1 MIKIDH
7 LSKKYNDNVVLDDI
21 SLEIKQGDVVGI
33 IGPSGTGKSTLLRC
47 VNRLETPEKGTVT
60 IGDKVIG
67 LSERKPK
74 ELLYLRQNTGMV
86 FQRFNLFEKK
96 TALENVMEGLIVV
109 KKMKKDEA
117 RAIALEELKLVGMEK
132 WANHYPKHMSGGQ
145 QQRVALA
152 RALAMKPQILLL
164 DEPTSALD
172 PELVGEVLFAAH
184 MDTVEPAKGKKAVF
198 HDDGTVT
205 SDGTTVLGADDL
217 AGVTAIY
224 EAVRHITEAGAPHSP
239 IEILISTGEELYC
252 KGANAFDYS
261 QVQAKEAYVLDLSG
275 AIGAAAYAAPTLVSF
290 KAEIQG
296 KAAHAGFHP
305 EDGINSIQAAA
316 RAVAQLPQGHVAE
329 STTAN
334 IGKIGGGSG
343 TNIVSE
349 SCLVEGEIRSLNHET
364 AMELLAT
371 YQKTFQQEAD
381 AIGAKLV
388 WEEKLN
394 IHAYETPLTGV
405 AAKHYESA
413 VAKEGLTAAFEKTF
427 GGSDNNVFAQHGIE
441 GLVIATSMNQVH
453 SCAEYTKIPEIAQVA
468 RIVEN
473 LAALLED

>member
-1 MIKIDH
+1 MADTLKAKFAEIGVNFTEDH
-7 LSKKYNDNVVLDDI
+7 TQ
-21 SLEIKQGDVVGI
+21 EQ
-33 IGPSGTGKSTLLRC
+33 TGS
-47 VNRLETPEKGTVT
+47 NAG
-60 IGDKVIG
+60 
-67 LSERKPK
+67 
-74 ELLYLRQNTGMV
+74 
-86 FQRFNLFEKK
+86 NLF
-96 TALENVMEGLIVV
+96 
-109 KKMKKDEA
+109 A
-117 RAIALEELKLVGMEK
+117 RIPGSIDGA
-132 WANHYPKHMSGGQ
+132 P
-145 QQRVALA
+145 
-152 RALAMKPQILLL
+152 
-164 DEPTSALD
+164 
-172 PELVGEVLFAAH
+172 VLFAAH

-224 EAVRHITEAGAPHSP
+224 EAVRHITAAGAPHSP

-364 AMELLAT
+364 AMGLLAT